1 MKYFRYKIN
10 VEQGKQ
16 DSSGELVITEN
27 NIEFCLEELT
37 DYQQQALAALF
48 ASLVKD
54 SRTKIDKTVDAIR

>member
-1 MKYFRYKIN
+1 MKYFKYGIS

-16 DSSGELVITEN
+16 DSLGELDITEN

>member
-1 MKYFRYKIN
+1 MKYFKYKIS

-16 DSSGELVITEN
+16 DSLGELDITEN